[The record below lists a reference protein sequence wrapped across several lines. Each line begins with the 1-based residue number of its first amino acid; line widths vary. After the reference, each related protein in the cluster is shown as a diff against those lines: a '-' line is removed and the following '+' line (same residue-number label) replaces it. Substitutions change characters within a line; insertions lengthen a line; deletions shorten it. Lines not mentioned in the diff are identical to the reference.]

1 MSFFNEV
8 ATLFTGMSWVV
19 ALALLLGFVF
29 IVIEIFNTGFGVF
42 GFVGA
47 GLVIIGT
54 VLRVLVGD
62 GNLYAQIF
70 LIIFM
75 ESIGALIAFF
85 ILVTTAKKGWVA
97 RSPLIESVMKAHAEE
112 CNEEVVVEDNQD

>member
-1 MSFFNEV
+1 MSFFNEI

-19 ALALLLGFVF
+19 ALALILGCVF

-47 GLVIIGT
+47 GLVVIGT

-62 GNLYAQIF
+62 GNIFAQIF
-70 LIIFM
+70 LILFM

-85 ILVTTAKKGWVA
+85 VLVTTAKKGWVA
-97 RSPLIESVMKAHAEE
+97 RSPLNESVLKAHAEE
-112 CNEEVVVEDNQD
+112 MVEVINDNQD